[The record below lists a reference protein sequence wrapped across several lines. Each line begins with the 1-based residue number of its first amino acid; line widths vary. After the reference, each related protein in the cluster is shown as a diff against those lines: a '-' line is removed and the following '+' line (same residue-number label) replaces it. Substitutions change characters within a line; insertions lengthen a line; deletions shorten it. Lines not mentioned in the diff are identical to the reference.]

1 MSLKKSKTETALVT
15 VAESV
20 GSALGSLVA
29 TATRAKNALA
39 PKELAGRQAKR
50 KMKGALRRVSA
61 KTVKTAK
68 GAYKAGGR
76 TSNKIRK
83 AIRRAR
89 KDRE

>member
-1 MSLKKSKTETALVT
+1 MPHKKSKTETALVT

-29 TATRAKNALA
+29 TATRAKNAFA
-39 PKELAGRQAKR
+39 SKELAGRQAKR

-68 GAYKAGGR
+68 SAYKAGGH
-76 TSNKIRK
+76 TSNNMRK
-83 AIRRAR
+83 AVRRAG
-89 KDRE
+89 KDRA